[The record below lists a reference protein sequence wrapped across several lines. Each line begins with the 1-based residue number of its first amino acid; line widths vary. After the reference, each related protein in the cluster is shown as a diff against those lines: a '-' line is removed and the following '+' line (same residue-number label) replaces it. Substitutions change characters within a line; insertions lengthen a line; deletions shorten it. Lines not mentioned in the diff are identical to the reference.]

1 MKIATIRDLHMR
13 TSALVR
19 EAAGGAVIVIGR
31 HGEPIAELRP
41 VAKKPSKRRLSDMAD
56 LWRRFPAVAAD
67 CGRFLE
73 EAR

>member
-19 EAAGGAVIVIGR
+19 EAAGGAVIER

-41 VAKKPSKRRLSDMAD
+41 VAKRLSKRQLSDMAD
-56 LWRRFPAVAAD
+56 LWRRFPSVAAD
-67 CGRFLE
+67 GGRFLE